1 MSASASDEQLKLLIE
16 RIERLAEEQ
25 KGIADDIRDTFA
37 EAKAVGFDP
46 KIMRKV
52 IKLRKMSP
60 NDRAEMDAILDT
72 YCNAVGLQLDLPL
85 GVAA

>member
-1 MSASASDEQLKLLIE
+1 MAAVADDKLRLFIE
-16 RIERLAEEQ
+16 RVERLAEEQ
-25 KGIADDIRDTFA
+25 KGIADDIRGTFA
-37 EAKAVGFDP
+37 EMKSQGYDP
-46 KIMRKV
+46 KIVRKV